1 MTLIFTPSSIT
12 RFALRDGYSY
22 SEPVTLADTPY
33 ADLPTSLIGWLTT
46 QLASGETISQ
56 VVLEQEGEAISAAVS
71 VSAPQG
77 QRTFSLL
84 SDALPDDLRAGLLA
98 AWQSLF
104 TESSQ
109 QPASDPGN
117 DEHTPA
123 PQ

>member
-1 MTLIFTPSSIT
+1 MILIFTPSTIT
-12 RFALRDGYSY
+12 RFASRDGYSY
-22 SEPVTLADTPY
+22 SEPVTFTGTPY
-33 ADLPTSLIGWLTT
+33 ADLPTSLIGWLTQ
-46 QLASGETISQ
+46 QLASGETVSQ
-56 VVLEQEGEAISAAVS
+56 VVLEQADEAISAAVS

-77 QRTFSLL
+77 QRTFALL
-84 SDALPDDLRAGLLA
+84 SDALPDDLRTGLLA
-98 AWQSLF
+98 AWRSLL